1 MQLAM
6 KFIEQSFPIE
16 KLFSGSEITPRL
28 LSGRCLFLVLLFTS
42 LTLYTYYTSVFVST
56 LVKAGSKNKIKSVT
70 DLAKSQL
77 KISFEDIPYIHG
89 FLNVSSFDQFDI
101 FHLKKICIFSQST
114 QDPEFKFFIAKK
126 VKLND
131 DLNFLNSHEGLNNVQ
146 RQRYAFHC
154 EANTA
159 FPIIASTFTQSQ
171 ICDLNVIPFRRE
183 KMQGFIIRKN
193 SPFHDIFAIK

>member
-6 KFIEQSFPIE
+6 KFIEQAFPIE

-77 KISFEDIPYIHG
+77 KIGFEDIPYIHG
-89 FLNVSSFDQFDI
+89 FLNVSSFD
-101 FHLKKICIFSQST
+101 
-114 QDPEFKFFIAKK
+114 
-126 VKLND
+126 
-131 DLNFLNSHEGLNNVQ
+131 
-146 RQRYAFHC
+146 
-154 EANTA
+154 
-159 FPIIASTFTQSQ
+159 
-171 ICDLNVIPFRRE
+171 
-183 KMQGFIIRKN
+183 
-193 SPFHDIFAIK
+193 